1 MNVGSRNNLYVND
14 RMDRNGID
22 YDGSGTGSG
31 YYDARKEKRERIR
44 EAALPLLLSGFLLII
59 LGFAFYIHC
68 SELILKTT
76 GYSIMADYSDYKKMA
91 SFKAPDGTIVKV
103 DAKLALLS
111 KNAEEV
117 PVYFYENE
125 VYNAQVIT
133 SVKLWIIVY
142 VILGGALAGCIF
154 WAYKELHKSKH
165 AKAVVS
171 SGKFD
176 N

>member
-1 MNVGSRNNLYVND
+1 MNEGSKNNLYVND
-14 RMDRNGID
+14 RMERNGMD

-31 YYDARKEKRERIR
+31 YYDPHKEKRERLR

-59 LGFAFYIHC
+59 LGFAIYIHC

-76 GYSIMADYSDYKKMA
+76 GYSIMADYSDYKKTA

-117 PVYFYENE
+117 HVYFYENE
-125 VYNAQVIT
+125 AYNAQVLM
-133 SVKLWIIVY
+133 SVKLWIIIY
-142 VILGGALAGCIF
+142 VVLGSAFAGCIF

-165 AKAVVS
+165 AKAAVG